1 MKKRLLLL
9 ISGIVF
15 CLIVLFSLKT
25 PKESKLQEKTLQ
37 NKEDSIAI
45 MVKEEGAT
53 DYTKYSSKDIP
64 KGSYSLNTEKTYCK
78 NNGTVT
84 DYNSSTGTI
93 SFNFIG
99 TDKCFL
105 YFDYIA
111 VAAPSLAYERILLA
125 NGEWATDIASAKSNI
140 EGKNEPDFTSDNE
153 ILTNEG
159 LYVTSD
165 DRGTSYYF
173 RGAVDNN
180 WVKFATDT
188 NQNDM
193 YWRIVRINGDNTIR
207 LIYSGNVAPTVNTA
221 VSMSDREPAFSSTFV
236 GNSLAYGFQYG
247 NSPAFA
253 PCDPGSSSCNN
264 DEGNTVYNSQ
274 IKVELENW
282 YEANLLDNYDVYI
295 ASQIYCADFY
305 YNGKTLQSDP
315 YLAGYHRYNDRVP
328 SLKCVDDGNYTYK
341 FCSMND
347 ENEDCNMALPFSI
360 GLLTMDEALM
370 AGANNEN
377 FYLSGTDEYLGTGS
391 AYVASNGPFMFAL
404 SNGVISYD
412 NSDGGRMGVFPV
424 ISLNSDVMFSGSGT
438 WDDPYVVTN

>member
-125 NGEWATDIASAKSNI
+125 NGEGATTVDLAKANIIAK
-140 EGKNEPDFTSDNE
+140 GEPNFSETASD
-153 ILTNEG
+153 NEG
-159 LYVTSD
+159 LYITDD

-180 WVKFATDT
+180 WVKFA
-188 NQNDM
+188 NF
-193 YWRIVRINGDNTIR
+193 YWRIVRINGDDTIR
-207 LIYSGNVAPTVNTA
+207 LLYSGTRAPEENERVYMN
-221 VSMSDREPAFSSTFV
+221 SGDAFAIA
-236 GNSLAYGFQYG
+236 SLFMHTSNQYG
-247 NSPAFA
+247 YQTDNGSPAFGYC
-253 PCDPGSSSCNN
+253 PPSEINCDV
-264 DEGNTVYNSQ
+264 TNSQ
-274 IKVELENW
+274 MKIALEEWFEDNLVD
-282 YEANLLDNYDVYI
+282 YENDGVIYP
-295 ASQIYCADFY
+295 QIFCADFY
-305 YNGKTLQSDP
+305 YEGTNLRSDP
-315 YLAGYHRYNDRVP
+315 YLSGYKRAENFSP
-328 SLKCVDDGNYTYK
+328 INKCSDDGNYTYK
-341 FCSMND
+341 FCSVSD
-347 ENEDCNMALPFSI
+347 VVGDCNQALTYSV
-360 GLLTMDEALM
+360 GLLTLDEVMM
-370 AGANNEN
+370 AGGVYGVDNLDY
-377 FYLSGTDEYLGTGS
+377 YLYTGTATYLGTGMLYSVMDGS
-391 AYVASNGPFMFAL
+391 ASVYTIDEQGAIASVSMLQEL
-404 SNGVISYD
+404 SV
-412 NSDGGRMGVFPV
+412 RPV

-438 WDDPYVVTN
+438 WNDPYVVTNYVTN